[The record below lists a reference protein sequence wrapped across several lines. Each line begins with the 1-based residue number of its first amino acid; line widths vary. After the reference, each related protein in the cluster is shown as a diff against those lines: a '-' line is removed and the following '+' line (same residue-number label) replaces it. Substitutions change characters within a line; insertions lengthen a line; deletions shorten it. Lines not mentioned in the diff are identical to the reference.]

1 VRVLLL
7 VAAAALAGCR
17 GYGDASK
24 SVELIQRDSG
34 KSVDVHVTDV
44 LIITL
49 SANHTTPFHW
59 VLTQEPDPAVLER
72 FANTYQAPEGSPG
85 TGGEEVW
92 RFRAIAEGSAA
103 LELDYRSLG
112 GEPTGQR
119 FSLSVRAQEAG

>member
-1 VRVLLL
+1 MLL

-17 GYGDASK
+17 GYGDVSK
-24 SVELIQRDSG
+24 SVELTQRDSG

-49 SANHTTPFHW
+49 SASHTTPFHW
-59 VLTQEPDPAVLER
+59 VLTQEPDPAVLEKV
-72 FANTYQAPEGSPG
+72 ANTYEASEEPPG
-85 TGGEEVW
+85 TGGQEVW

-103 LELDYRSLG
+103 LQLDCRSLD

-119 FSLSVRAQEAG
+119 FSLSVRAQEGG